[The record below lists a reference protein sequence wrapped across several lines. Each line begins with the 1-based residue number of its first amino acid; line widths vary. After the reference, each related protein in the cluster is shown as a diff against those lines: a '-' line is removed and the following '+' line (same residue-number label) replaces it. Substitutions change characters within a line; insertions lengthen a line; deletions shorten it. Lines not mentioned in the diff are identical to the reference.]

1 LRSTERH
8 QLKQDQ
14 FATTTA
20 ETYNWALAHQKQV
33 IMVTVAAVIALALV
47 LGGYLYVQHQGQQ
60 AAVQL
65 NQAMRTY
72 TAPIRPANMP
82 AQPGEESFTSIA
94 ERANAAR
101 PKFQTVADSFSH
113 TDAGKVALYMVGNT
127 EVEAGNNSAGEA
139 TLQKAANAGG
149 KDVASLA
156 NLALANLYAST
167 GREQQAIDIYKK
179 LIEKPTNTVNQSTA
193 RMAMAQVY
201 TAKDPAKARE
211 LYEQI
216 KKDDPNSAAST
227 LANNRLE
234 ALKK

>member
-1 LRSTERH
+1 MRSTERH

-33 IMVTVAAVIALALV
+33 IMVTVAAVVALALV

-60 AAVQL
+60 AAFQL

-94 ERANAAR
+94 ERANASR
-101 PKFQTVADSFSH
+101 PKFQAAADAYPH
-113 TDAGKVALYMVGNT
+113 TDAGKIGLYMVGIT
-127 EVEAGNNSAGEA
+127 QVEAGNNTAAEA
-139 TLQKAANAGG
+139 TLQKAASAGG
-149 KDVASLA
+149 KDLASLA

-167 GREQQAIDIYKK
+167 GREQRAIDIYKK
-179 LIEKPTNTVNQSTA
+179 LIDKPTNTVNQSAA
-193 RMAMAQVY
+193 RMALAQVY
-201 TAKDPAKARE
+201 TTKDPARARE

-234 ALKK
+234 TLK

>member
-8 QLKQDQ
+8 QLKQDK

-20 ETYNWALAHQKQV
+20 ETYSWALEHQKQV
-33 IMVTVAAVIALALV
+33 VIVTVAAVVALAIV
-47 LGGYLYVQHQGQQ
+47 LGGYLYFQHQGQQ
-60 AAVQL
+60 AAIQL
-65 NQAMRTY
+65 NQGMRTY

-82 AQPGEESFTSIA
+82 AQQGEESYTSVA
-94 ERANAAR
+94 ERANASR
-101 PKFQTVADSFSH
+101 PKFQTVADSYPH
-113 TDAGKVALYMVGNT
+113 TEAGKVALYMVGVT

-139 TLQKAANAGG
+139 TLQKAADKGSKG
-149 KDVASLA
+149 LASLA
-156 NLALANLYAST
+156 KLALANLYAST

-179 LIEKPTNTVNQSTA
+179 LIDKPTNTVSQSAA
-193 RMAMAQVY
+193 RMALAQVY
-201 TAKDPAKARE
+201 ATKDPAKARE

-234 ALKK
+234 TLKQ

>member
-8 QLKQDQ
+8 QLKQDK
-14 FATTTA
+14 FAATTA
-20 ETYNWALAHQKQV
+20 ETYSWALGHQKQV
-33 IMVTVAAVIALALV
+33 ISVTVAAIVALALI
-47 LGGYLYVQHQGQQ
+47 LGGYLYYQHESQQ
-60 AAVQL
+60 ASFQL

-94 ERANAAR
+94 ERANASR
-101 PKFQTVADSFSH
+101 PKFQMVADAHPH
-113 TDAGKVALYMVGNT
+113 TDAGKIGLYMVGIT
-127 EVEAGNNSAGEA
+127 QVEAGNNSAAEA

-149 KDVASLA
+149 KDLASLS
-156 NLALANLYAST
+156 NLALANLYASS

-179 LIEKPTNTVNQSTA
+179 LIDKPTNTVNQSVA
-193 RMAMAQVY
+193 RMALAQVY
-201 TAKDPAKARE
+201 TNKDPARARE

-234 ALKK
+234 ALKQ